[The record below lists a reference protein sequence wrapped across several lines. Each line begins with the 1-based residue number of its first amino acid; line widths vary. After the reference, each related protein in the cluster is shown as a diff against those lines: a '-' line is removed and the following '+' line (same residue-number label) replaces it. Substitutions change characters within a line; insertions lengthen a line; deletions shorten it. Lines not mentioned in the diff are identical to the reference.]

1 MKLLLSFALLLVFV
15 SIITTNIYILGV
27 AEFIAIPTIILLFIK
42 QQKNGESTL

>member
-27 AEFIAIPTIILLFIK
+27 AELIAIPTIILLFIK
-42 QQKNGESTL
+42 QVRHGEGNV